1 MTLGYPGTTV
11 RTSTPSDFKAIGRA
25 PVTSASSPIL
35 IKGNISEAT
44 ESTRRDF
51 IIQPVDHR
59 LRDHADSLLRGRF
72 IVPDDVD
79 IESSGAVGLADELAS
94 SKGGLMARG

>member
-35 IKGNISEAT
+35 IKGYISEAI

-51 IIQPVDHR
+51 INQPVDHR
-59 LRDHADSLLRGRF
+59 LRDHADSLLRG
-72 IVPDDVD
+72 
-79 IESSGAVGLADELAS
+79 
-94 SKGGLMARG
+94 

>member
-1 MTLGYPGTTV
+1 VRRVENKKAEFTGCRPEKPGISTSPREFMTLGYPGTTV

-35 IKGNISEAT
+35 IKGYISEAT

-59 LRDHADSLLRGRF
+59 LR
-72 IVPDDVD
+72 
-79 IESSGAVGLADELAS
+79 
-94 SKGGLMARG
+94 